1 MITVFAD
8 ACVFD
13 GVSEE
18 LRAGCHVVVEGGN
31 IREVATSRPSFRD
44 ARIVECGGR
53 FLMPGLIDAHFHA
66 YTPSFDFNAID
77 RMPPALLAS
86 HAARIL
92 TGALERGF
100 TSVRDAGGGDIGL
113 WLAIEQGLIRGPR
126 FFFAGRALSQTGGH
140 GDMRRAEEIQPC
152 GCCGYTGA
160 LTRVVDGVDDMRK
173 AVREELRKGA
183 HQIKIFV
190 SGGVLSPTD
199 PLWMPQFTAEEI
211 SAAVYEASTRRTYVM
226 AHCHTD
232 EGAARCAEYGVRTV
246 EHGTQIH
253 RDETARLIA
262 ARHAFVVPTLSVIDA
277 LQKHSD
283 VARLPRESV
292 EKVKSLGDQAY
303 HAIEVCRRNGVKLGL
318 GTDLGGHFF
327 HPLQGGELELR
338 GRVEKPIDVL
348 RAATSV
354 NAELLQK
361 SGQLGCIAPGAC
373 ADLLLLDANPL
384 ADLALFRDPG
394 RIPVVMK
401 GGEFVRNAL

>member
-1 MITVFAD
+1 MIVVFAN
-8 ACVFD
+8 ACLFD

-18 LRAGCHVVVEGGN
+18 LREGCHVIVEGGT
-31 IREVATSRPSFRD
+31 IREVTTSRPSFRD
-44 ARIVECGGR
+44 ARIVDCGGR
-53 FLMPGLIDAHFHA
+53 YLMPGLIDAHFHA
-66 YTPSFDFNAID
+66 YTPSFDIAGID
-77 RMPPALLAS
+77 RMPASLLAS

-92 TGALERGF
+92 EGALQRGF

-126 FFFAGRALSQTGGH
+126 FFFAGKALSQTGGH
-140 GDMRRAEEIQPC
+140 GDARRAEEVQPC
-152 GCCGYTGA
+152 GCCGYTGS
-160 LTRVVDGVDDMRK
+160 LTQVVDGVEEVRR

-211 SAAVYEASTRRTYVM
+211 SAAVYEAATRRTYVM

-232 EGAARCAEYGVRTV
+232 EGAARCVECGVRTV
-246 EHGTQIH
+246 EHGTLIH

-262 ARHAFVVPTLSVIDA
+262 ARQAFVVPTLSVIDV
-277 LQKHSD
+277 LQRHS
-283 VARLPRESV
+283 AEAKIPRESV
-292 EKVKSLGDQAY
+292 EKIKSIGDEAY
-303 HAIEVCRRNGVKLGL
+303 RAIEVCRRNGVQLGL
-318 GTDLGGHFF
+318 GTDLGGHAF

-354 NAELLQK
+354 NAEVLQK
-361 SGQLGCIAPGAC
+361 GGELGRIAPQAC
-373 ADLLLLDANPL
+373 ADLLVLDSNPL
-384 ADLALFRDPG
+384 KDLGLFRDPA